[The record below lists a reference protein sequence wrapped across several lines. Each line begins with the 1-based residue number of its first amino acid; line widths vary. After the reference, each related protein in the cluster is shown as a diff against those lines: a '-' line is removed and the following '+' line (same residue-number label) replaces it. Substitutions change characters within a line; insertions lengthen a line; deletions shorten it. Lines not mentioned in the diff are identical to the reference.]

1 VNPATALA
9 TVLVDELL
17 RCGMSDAVLAPGSRS
32 APLALALHAAAR
44 DGRVRLHVRI
54 DERSAAFLALGLGK
68 RSGRAVAV
76 VCTSGTAAANFHPA
90 VIEAHEAGVPLIVLT
105 ADRPPELRDTGAN
118 QTIDQVK
125 LYGTAVRWQCEVG
138 APEERPGMV
147 AYWRSLASRA
157 WAAGHEPDA
166 GPVHLNVAFREPLIP
181 DRDTAWCESLDG
193 DLSGAWTKVRAATPG
208 SVLHVPPTR
217 RGVLVVGD
225 GAANVK
231 RYVAAASMAGWP
243 VLSEPTG
250 NARYGDHA
258 LSSYH
263 FLLGVPG
270 FVEQHS
276 PEVVVTLGKPGLSR
290 PLLSFLRRA
299 EEHIVVSPSLTRWP
313 DPVRSATQVAQ
324 DVEIP
329 VVAGDDD
336 WLKSWRAADGAA
348 TDAVDAVLDETDEV
362 TEPRL
367 ARDLVAALPGRA
379 LLLAASSMPIRDLD
393 QAMRPRRGVRI
404 MANRG
409 ASGIDGLV
417 STAIG
422 VALAHSGPSFA
433 LLGDLAFLHDQNGL
447 VLGPGDE
454 RPDLTIVV
462 VNNAG
467 GGIFSLL
474 PQAALPDPF
483 ERVFGTPHHV
493 DLAHVAA
500 AHAVP
505 YTPLEAMGDLPK
517 ALFSPPASA
526 AGRPLPPGRGE
537 GLRIVEA
544 RTDRQANAALH
555 ARMREAAHEAVR
567 AVMGGG

>member
-1 VNPATALA
+1 MNPATALA

-17 RCGMSDAVLAPGSRS
+17 RCGMTDAVLAPGSRS
-32 APLALALHAAAR
+32 APLALALYAAAQG
-44 DGRVRLHVRI
+44 GRARLHVRI
-54 DERSAAFLALGLGK
+54 DERSAAFLALGLAK
-68 RSGRAVAV
+68 RSERPVAL

-90 VIEAHEAGVPLIVLT
+90 VVEAHESGVPLLVLT
-105 ADRPPELRDTGAN
+105 ADRPPELRGTGAN
-118 QTIDQVK
+118 QTIDQIK
-125 LYGTAVRWQCEVG
+125 LYGSAVRWSCEVG
-138 APEERPGMV
+138 VPEERPGMV
-147 AYWRSLASRA
+147 AYWRSVTGRA
-157 WAAGHEPDA
+157 WAASLQPDP
-166 GPVHLNVAFREPLIP
+166 GPVQLNLAFREPLIP
-181 DRDTAWCESLDG
+181 TRREDTWCEPLDG
-193 DLSGAWTKVRAATPG
+193 DLAGPWTKVRAATPG

-225 GAANVK
+225 GAVNVK

-263 FLLGVPG
+263 FLLGVPE
-270 FVEQHS
+270 FVERHR

-290 PLLSFLRRA
+290 PLLAFLRHA
-299 EEHIVVSPSLTRWP
+299 DEHIVVASSLVRWP

-329 VVAGDDD
+329 VVAGDDN
-336 WLKSWRAADGAA
+336 WLKSWRVADEAAG
-348 TDAVDAVLDETDEV
+348 DAVDAVLDATDEV

-367 ARDLVAALPGRA
+367 ARDLVAALPSRA
-379 LLLAASSMPIRDLD
+379 LLVAASSMPIRDLD

-417 STAIG
+417 STSIG
-422 VALAHSGPSFA
+422 AALSHSGPSVA

-447 VLGPGDE
+447 VLGPDE
-454 RPDLTIVV
+454 ARPDLAIVV

-474 PQAALPDPF
+474 PQAALTDPF

-500 AHAVP
+500 AHDLP
-505 YTPLEAMGDLPK
+505 YTLLETMSDLSK
-517 ALFSPPASA
+517 VLFARPAGA
-526 AGRPLPPGRGE
+526 HLPAGRGA
-537 GLRIVEA
+537 GLRIIEA
-544 RTDRQANAALH
+544 RTDRVANAALH
-555 ARMREAAHEAVR
+555 ARLRDAAHIAIR
-567 AVMGGG
+567 ASLDG

>member
-1 VNPATALA
+1 LNPATALA
-9 TVLVDELL
+9 TVLTDELL

-32 APLALALHAAAR
+32 APLALALHTAAR
-44 DGRVRLHVRI
+44 DERVRLHVRI
-54 DERSAAFLALGLGK
+54 DERSAAFLALGIAK
-68 RSGRAVAV
+68 RSDRPVAL

-90 VIEAHEAGVPLIVLT
+90 VVEAHEAGVPLIVLT
-105 ADRPPELRDTGAN
+105 ADRPPELRGTGAN
-118 QTIDQVK
+118 QTIDQVG
-125 LYGTAVRWQCEVG
+125 LYGSSIRFHAEVG
-138 APEERPGMV
+138 VPEERPGMV
-147 AYWRSLASRA
+147 AYWRSLTSRA
-157 WAAGHEPDA
+157 WAAARDPDP

-181 DRDTAWCESLDG
+181 TGDDPWCEPLDG
-193 DLSGAWTKVRAATPG
+193 DLTGTWTKVRAATPG

-225 GAANVK
+225 GAVNVK

-263 FLLGVPG
+263 FVLGVPE
-270 FVEQHS
+270 FAERHR
-276 PEVVVTLGKPGLSR
+276 PDVVVTLGKPGLSR

-299 EEHIVVSPSLTRWP
+299 EEHIVVSPALTRWP

-324 DVEIP
+324 DVEIS
-329 VVAGDDD
+329 VVAGDDA
-336 WLKSWRAADGAA
+336 WLKAWRTADDAAADAI
-348 TDAVDAVLDETDEV
+348 DAILDATDEV
-362 TEPRL
+362 SEPRL

-379 LLLAASSMPIRDLD
+379 MLIAASSMPIRDLD
-393 QAMRPRRGVRI
+393 QVARPRRGVRI
-404 MANRG
+404 MGNRG

-417 STAIG
+417 STSIG
-422 VALAHSGPSFA
+422 AALAHSGPSFA

-447 VLGPGDE
+447 ILGPGE
-454 RPDLTIVV
+454 ARPDLAIVV

-474 PQAALPDPF
+474 PQAALTDPF
-483 ERVFGTPHHV
+483 ERVFGTPHGV

-500 AHAVP
+500 AHGLP
-505 YTPLEAMGDLPK
+505 YTLLESMGELPK
-517 ALFSPPASA
+517 AL
-526 AGRPLPPGRGE
+526 RGE

-544 RTDRQANAALH
+544 RTDRNANAALH
-555 ARMREAAHEAVR
+555 ARLRDAAHAAVR
-567 AVMGGG
+567 AVVA